1 MLRIPFPGLLAGLLI
16 AHAGTALAEGDAVAG
31 RVAAET
37 CLGCHAVDTY
47 NNVYPTYHVPRLGGQ
62 QAGYVESAL
71 KAYRDGSRKHD
82 TMHANAAN
90 LSDQTIAD
98 LAAYFASQGKP

>member
-1 MLRIPFPGLLAGLLI
+1 MIRIQISGLLAGLLV
-16 AHAGTALAEGDAVAG
+16 AHAGSALAEGDVVAG
-31 RVAAET
+31 RQAAET

-62 QAGYVESAL
+62 QAGYMESAL

-82 TMHANAAN
+82 TMHANAVN
-90 LSDQTIAD
+90 LSDETIANI
-98 LAAYFASQGKP
+98 AAYFASQGKP